1 MFSQIHE
8 IVFHGNG
15 GFSWDTIYSMPIW
28 LRNFT
33 YEKIKEYYDK
43 QNRELEKQQ
52 KKISG
57 VQEATTENSGKI
69 LQVPSYVTKVA
80 KK

>member
-1 MFSQIHE
+1 
-8 IVFHGNG
+8 
-15 GFSWDTIYSMPIW
+15 MPIW

-43 QNRELEKQQ
+43 QNEEAEKQQ
-52 KKISG
+52 KKLTG
-57 VQEATTENSGKI
+57 VQEAVPENSSKMVK
-69 LQVPSYVTKVA
+69 VPSYVTKVA

>member
-15 GFSWDTIYSMPIW
+15 GFNWDTVYSMPIW

-43 QNRELEKQQ
+43 QNEELEQQQ
-52 KKISG
+52 KKIAG
-57 VQEATTENSGKI
+57 VQEATAENSGKMV
-69 LQVPSYVTKVA
+69 QVPSYVTKVA

>member
-15 GFSWDTIYSMPIW
+15 YDYETVYNMPIW

-33 YEKIKEYYDK
+33 YAKLEDYF
-43 QNRELEKQQ
+43 EKQKEQ
-52 KKISG
+52 QELMKPKTQSTDKKLHRPDIKPTY
-57 VQEATTENSGKI
+57 TTKASK
-69 LQVPSYVTKVA
+69 
-80 KK
+80 